1 VKLTASTVGK
11 MKKKIKHRSH
21 YKNWHAFAVPIIEK
35 FGTKNLLDF
44 PKDFNEFWKKY
55 KETYEEEELNFKSL
69 KFRKRAQK
77 RLLDMAHKQK
87 VAKSRS
93 IALHENYIKFHVETK
108 QQQRTKVL
116 DKNKAK
122 RAVINE
128 NDNLEIITK
137 KIEKKKITEIS
148 FASSI
153 TVQTVERIDQE
164 TCFLKRFVDDYL
176 YQLETLNKQN
186 ELKTNPHK
194 TDYVNLNSSD
204 RSQNQS
210 AVSEKQNTIAECQ
223 ETLSESESPSVE
235 SLEPIDSQKK
245 GVANSP
251 KVSRVQCNEVGGV
264 GGISTSQNKKPS
276 SFHFQHLTLTNQ
288 FRQKLTSIADELS
301 NKILSCNPRELSDI
315 NKTLDTI
322 SKLIDTTRKLD
333 LQPVYMLNQIA
344 EGGFNRQKE
353 LQGAVVN
360 DKSMIDNGQI
370 VLEKVKEEAQITSE
384 DVEKDLK
391 LIGSSLLL
399 NAASQF
405 EEEAKTVEQD
415 PIDAEFTTED
425 ERDS

>member
-1 VKLTASTVGK
+1 
-11 MKKKIKHRSH
+11 MRKKPKHRNH
-21 YKNWHAFAVPIIEK
+21 YKKFHAFAIPLIEK
-35 FGTKNLLDF
+35 IGTKTLLDF
-44 PKDFNEFWKKY
+44 PKQFQEFWDMY
-55 KETYEEEELNFKSL
+55 FETYDEKPNKKGDWNKNLNF
-69 KFRKRAQK
+69 RKK
-77 RLLDMAHKQK
+77 TTLRLLNMVQHQK
-87 VAKSRS
+87 KKKSRS
-93 IALHENYIKFHVETK
+93 VALHENYIKFHVETK
-108 QQQRTKVL
+108 QQQRTKLL

-128 NDNLEIITK
+128 SDNLEIITK

-153 TVQTVERIDQE
+153 TVETVERIETETKFLNYFARDYLQQVRETFGAKNENTHNNDYVKLDDENEASDQE
-164 TCFLKRFVDDYL
+164 ALDER
-176 YQLETLNKQN
+176 
-186 ELKTNPHK
+186 
-194 TDYVNLNSSD
+194 
-204 RSQNQS
+204 QS
-210 AVSEKQNTIAECQ
+210 TIGEHQ
-223 ETLSESESPSVE
+223 ETKDLREESNAS
-235 SLEPIDSQKK
+235 SLENSEQKK

-251 KVSRVQCNEVGGV
+251 KISRLSCNDLGGV
-264 GGISTSQNKKPS
+264 GGGSSSRAKKRPT
-276 SFHFQHLTLTNQ
+276 FHFQHLALTNQ
-288 FRQKLTSIADELS
+288 FRQKLTSIADDLTS
-301 NKILSCNPRELSDI
+301 KILSCNPRELSDI

-399 NAASQF
+399 NSANQF
-405 EEEAKTVEQD
+405 AEEASTIEQA
-415 PIDAEFTTED
+415 PIEAEFTTED
-425 ERDS
+425 EGHN

>member
-1 VKLTASTVGK
+1 

-35 FGTKNLLDF
+35 FGTKYLLDF
-44 PKDFNEFWKKY
+44 PKEFGEFWKKY
-55 KETYEEEELNFKSL
+55 KETYEEEELNFKSS

-108 QQQRTKVL
+108 QQQRTKLL

-122 RAVINE
+122 RAVLNE
-128 NDNLEIITK
+128 SDNFEIITK

-153 TVQTVERIDQE
+153 TVETVERIENE
-164 TCFLKRFVDDYL
+164 TQFLNEFVKDYINQVKSL
-176 YQLETLNKQN
+176 SSLETLSSSDI
-186 ELKTNPHK
+186 LPHK
-194 TDYVNLNSSD
+194 SHYVNLID
-204 RSQNQS
+204 KRYTENQS
-210 AVSEKQNTIAECQ
+210 AVGERQPS
-223 ETLSESESPSVE
+223 LSESQETQGDEQEASGA
-235 SLEPIDSQKK
+235 SLSATDCIKK

-251 KVSRVQCNEVGGV
+251 KIGQLERNDLGGV
-264 GGISTSQNKKPS
+264 GGMASSRAKKRSTFN
-276 SFHFQHLTLTNQ
+276 FQHLTLTNQ
-288 FRQKLTSIADELS
+288 FRQKLTSIADDLTG
-301 NKILSCNPRELSDI
+301 KILSCNPRELSDI

-370 VLEKVKEEAQITSE
+370 VLEKVKEETQITSE

-399 NAASQF
+399 NTASQF
-405 EEEAKTVEQD
+405 AEEANTLDQE
-415 PIDAEFTTED
+415 PIEAEFTTEH
-425 ERDS
+425 ERDK